1 MKGGWSQLDWLR
13 TSKEDLTM
21 NWVLT
26 PDKFLTEDEVQNLRK
41 TCKDAADLTKSKG
54 QLNAIRAW
62 MIIDLALQAGL
73 RVGEISNLEIKDLF
87 IEKGHSHV
95 YIRQGKGNKSRLV
108 TIGESLRNH
117 LRRYIKERKS
127 KIQNLFTSERS
138 DMMTTSAIQKVVKK
152 VMKLASLPSHYS
164 VHSLRHTYATLL
176 YRSSGNNLRLV
187 QQQLGHSSVQTTTVY
202 ANVMNEDVEKAVN
215 GIIKES

>member
-1 MKGGWSQLDWLR
+1 
-13 TSKEDLTM
+13 M
-21 NWVLT
+21 NWILT
-26 PDKFLTEDEVQNLRK
+26 TDKFLTEDEVQSLRK
-41 TCKDAADLTKSKG
+41 TCKDAAYLAKSKG

-117 LRRYIKERKS
+117 LRRYLKERKS
-127 KIQNLFTSERS
+127 KSSYLFTSERS

>member
-1 MKGGWSQLDWLR
+1 
-13 TSKEDLTM
+13 M
-21 NWVLT
+21 NWILT

-41 TCKDAADLTKSKG
+41 TCKDAADLAKSKG

-87 IEKGHSHV
+87 IEKGHSHI

-117 LRRYIKERKS
+117 LRRYLKERKS

-152 VMKLASLPSHYS
+152 VMKLAGMPSHYS

-202 ANVMNEDVEKAVN
+202 ANVMSEDVEKAVN

>member
-1 MKGGWSQLDWLR
+1 
-13 TSKEDLTM
+13 M
-21 NWVLT
+21 NWILT
-26 PDKFLTEDEVQNLRK
+26 PDKFLTEDEVQKLRK
-41 TCKDAADLTKSKG
+41 TCKDAADLAKSKG

-87 IEKGHSHV
+87 IEKGHSHIH
-95 YIRQGKGNKSRLV
+95 IRQGKGNKSRLI
-108 TIGESLRNH
+108 TIGDSLRNH
-117 LRRYIKERKS
+117 LRRYLKDRKS
-127 KIQNLFTSERS
+127 KSQNLFISERS
-138 DMMTTSAIQKVVKK
+138 DKMTTSAIQKVVKK
-152 VMKLASLPSHYS
+152 AMKLAGLPAQYS

-202 ANVMNEDVEKAVN
+202 ANVMSEDVERAVN
-215 GIIKES
+215 GIIREP

>member
-1 MKGGWSQLDWLR
+1 
-13 TSKEDLTM
+13 M

-26 PDKFLTEDEVQNLRK
+26 PDKFLTEDEVRNLRRVS
-41 TCKDAADLTKSKG
+41 KDSSDLARSKR
-54 QLNAIRAW
+54 QFKPIRDW

-73 RVGEISNLEIKDLF
+73 RVGEISNLAIGDLF

-95 YIRQGKGNKSRLV
+95 YVRQGKGNKSRLV

-117 LRRYIKERKS
+117 LQRYLKERKS
-127 KIQNLFTSERS
+127 KSHYLFTSERS
-138 DMMTTSAIQKVVKK
+138 DHMTPSAIQKVVKK
-152 VMKLASLPSHYS
+152 AMKLAGLPPHYS

-202 ANVMNEDVEKAVN
+202 ANVMNEDVERAVN

>member
-1 MKGGWSQLDWLR
+1 
-13 TSKEDLTM
+13 
-21 NWVLT
+21 
-26 PDKFLTEDEVQNLRK
+26 
-41 TCKDAADLTKSKG
+41 
-54 QLNAIRAW
+54 

-87 IEKGHSHV
+87 IEKGHSHI

-117 LRRYIKERKS
+117 LRRYLKERKS
-127 KIQNLFTSERS
+127 NIQNLFTSERS

-152 VMKLASLPSHYS
+152 VMKLAGLPSHYS

-176 YRSSGNNLRLV
+176 YKSSGNNLRLV

-202 ANVMNEDVEKAVN
+202 ANVMSEDVEKAVN